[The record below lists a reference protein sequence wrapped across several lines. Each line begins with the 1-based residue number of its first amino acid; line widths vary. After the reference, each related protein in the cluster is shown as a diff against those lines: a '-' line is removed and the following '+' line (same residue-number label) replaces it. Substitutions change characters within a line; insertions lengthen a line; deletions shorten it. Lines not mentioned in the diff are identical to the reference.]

1 MADSGALR
9 ARRHRLHKAGDHTLC
24 RAGCGGSGPD
34 RSGKP
39 KLSVLDATSADFPG
53 HDPGELDPAA
63 EMRRLAA
70 QLAAAY
76 EADPGNA
83 LLARELRMTLQ
94 SLKPPQAADTG
105 LEELLRG
112 LSS

>member
-1 MADSGALR
+1 MIMADSGALR

-24 RAGCGGSGPD
+24 RAGCAGSGPD
-34 RSGKP
+34 RSGIAR
-39 KLSVLDATSADFPG
+39 LAVLEAGSLG
-53 HDPGELDPAA
+53 VSGLDPVR
-63 EMRRLAA
+63 EMTQLAK

-76 EADPGNA
+76 EADPSNA

-94 SLKPPQAADTG
+94 SLKPPAPADAG
-105 LEELLRG
+105 VEELLRD